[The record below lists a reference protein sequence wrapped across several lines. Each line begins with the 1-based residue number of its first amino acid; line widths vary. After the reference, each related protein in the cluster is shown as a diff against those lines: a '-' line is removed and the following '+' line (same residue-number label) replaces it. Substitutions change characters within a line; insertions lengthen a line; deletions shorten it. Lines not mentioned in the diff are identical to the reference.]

1 MSVIE
6 SPDIYDRPGENGTFA
21 IVQLDPVAS
30 VAAMK
35 DARATEAASKIPRS
49 KYLVII
55 ETIGYSG
62 IELSPGVP
70 KLEFKFLQVGRGL
83 PPDAWA
89 ASAVSP
95 APTQREDRPPLVA
108 SSPLP
113 WPDCYIDSFGYLV
126 GIISRLHKP
135 SAEVVCFTVEELDR
149 AYGYTL
155 SDQIRLGK
163 GKITAPPGTE
173 VAKADSVVATDAEGQ
188 SEVAV
193 SQDADLND
201 FQSDLDW
208 DSDSE
213 SSWAPLHPIL
223 PTRPQSPAPYQPE
236 QMNLHVEMWLDL
248 STAHELCPPYQIVSD
263 LARLRSIEDEW
274 ARRKADEMVTKRPQ
288 TTAWLEHISTGEEPP
303 DDASIRA
310 MSDDGLGDDWDV
322 AAEDAIDE
330 RAERARAER
339 RARRAERQSRLYDM
353 QSSDHSLYDDEVEND
368 DEVEDDNSKA
378 SDDEDQPEA
387 ESQRPSGFVLYH
399 RVYLYVREG
408 IRRAWT
414 ALRQFLFFCSSN
426 PTDSL

>member
-1 MSVIE
+1 MAVIE

-21 IVQLDPVAS
+21 VVQLDPVAS

-35 DARATEAASKIPRS
+35 DARATEAAAKIPRS

-55 ETIGYSG
+55 EGIGFSG

-70 KLEFKFLQVGRGL
+70 KLEFTFLQAGRGL

-113 WPDCYIDSFGYLV
+113 WPDCYIDSFGYFV
-126 GIISRLHKP
+126 GIVSRLHKP
-135 SAEVVCFTVEELDR
+135 SKDVVCFTEEELDR

-163 GKITAPPGTE
+163 GKLTAPPGTE
-173 VAKADSVVATDAEGQ
+173 VAKADSVVATDAEEQ

-193 SQDADLND
+193 SQDADLD
-201 FQSDLDW
+201 DSQADW
-208 DSDSE
+208 DSDTE
-213 SSWAPLHPIL
+213 SSWAPPPPIL

-248 STAHELCPPYQIVSD
+248 STAHELSPPYQIVSD

-274 ARRKADEMVTKRPQ
+274 ARRKADEIVTKRPQ

-330 RAERARAER
+330 RAERA
-339 RARRAERQSRLYDM
+339 
-353 QSSDHSLYDDEVEND
+353 LYDDEVDGD
-368 DEVEDDNSKA
+368 DEVEDHNSKA

-387 ESQRPSGFVLYH
+387 EPQRPSGFVLYH
-399 RVYLYVREG
+399 RVYLYMRAG

-414 ALRQFLFFCSSN
+414 ALRQLIFFCGSN
-426 PTDSL
+426 PTNSL